1 LAVAVRLLTRR
12 FPRIGYTSLK
22 EQMIRAAE
30 SIPFNIAEGCGAST
44 QKEFGRF
51 LDISI
56 KSASEL
62 ESELELAKDSR
73 IVADEEWD
81 NLSTEVTGT
90 RRMLCALRRKVLG
103 TPDDR
108 AE

>member
-1 LAVAVRLLTRR
+1 
-12 FPRIGYTSLK
+12 
-22 EQMIRAAE
+22 MIRAAE

-62 ESELELAKDSR
+62 ESELELAKDYR

-103 TPDDR
+103 TPDNPMP
-108 AE
+108 E